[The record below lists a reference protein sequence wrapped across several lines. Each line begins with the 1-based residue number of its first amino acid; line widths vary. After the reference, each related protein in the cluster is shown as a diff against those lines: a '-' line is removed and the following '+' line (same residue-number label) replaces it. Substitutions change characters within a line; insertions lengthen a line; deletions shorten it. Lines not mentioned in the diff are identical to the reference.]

1 MGDGGCGKA
10 ERSSLGGWGGF
21 YGDMRFELNPKRKLK
36 EKHRERESSRVR
48 GGGFWVRVV
57 LTEEKEGRVQR
68 PQWVRRVAGE
78 LAWTASSH
86 LASVPLSP

>member
-10 ERSSLGGWGGF
+10 EQSSLGGWGGF

-36 EKHRERESSRVR
+36 EKQRESSRVR

-68 PQWVRRVAGE
+68 PQWVRQVAGE
-78 LAWTASSH
+78 LAWTASAH

>member
-1 MGDGGCGKA
+1 M
-10 ERSSLGGWGGF
+10 
-21 YGDMRFELNPKRKLK
+21 
-36 EKHRERESSRVR
+36 RESSRVK

-68 PQWVRRVAGE
+68 AQGGRQVAGE